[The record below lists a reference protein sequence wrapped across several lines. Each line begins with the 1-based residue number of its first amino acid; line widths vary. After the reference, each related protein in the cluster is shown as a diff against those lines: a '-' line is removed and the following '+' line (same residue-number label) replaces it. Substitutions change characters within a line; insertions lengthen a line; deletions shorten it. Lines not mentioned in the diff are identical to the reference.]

1 MATLTEIA
9 TLEEKYIELC
19 KMHGILPNTAILS
32 AFFEAEVKKSRNQ
45 RCIMNLY
52 MDRVKYD
59 DYLPLLELCNEINTS
74 EVQGIDLFVRSACSL
89 EDHYALPLIRSVNQK
104 LRVVHLHDSFGKNF
118 WQDVFFQGLSCKV
131 LNVRSMHI
139 HKLNIVGEFT
149 QLHTLILDKNRIVG
163 FGEDCFSCMPKLTY
177 LSMCDTLVSDLW
189 TSAAALL
196 KLPSLK
202 ELRFQIWISCSDSS
216 PLNSESSPSSSTK
229 DDINTFIESDP
240 PVEADMW
247 DVAEQMD
254 PSLPVEE
261 TLHSMDFSY
270 KIPEQDDLDSHV
282 SVSAGLNG
290 EVLMREKVRRGKM
303 PYKPKDVSPVD
314 TFTRQF
320 GNVGLKYISSKASP
334 ICSEKHYRMYMIN
347 SLPKLQVLDN
357 LAIRKSDRD
366 KAIETYSA
374 NFEDLPYKRKKE
386 SVVRVLENREKR
398 SSKGKSQNSYK
409 RSLCAAKMGSPASPL
424 LHSLPFLSSRI
435 QQEDDNSRLCPRQF
449 EYHPLDPSL
458 MVFGTL
464 DGEVVVL
471 NHESG
476 KIFRYI
482 PSNGSQ
488 STILGLCWL
497 KIYPSMVIAGS
508 ANGSLK
514 LYDIQKASSTVTT
527 SSHSTSGSV
536 TFDEFD
542 QLTSVHANSTDQL
555 FLASGYSKD
564 VALYDIGRGTRLQ
577 VFANMHQE
585 HINVVKFSNHSPF
598 LFATS
603 SFDKDVKLWDLRQEP
618 SRPCYT
624 ASSTKGNVMVCF
636 SPDDRYLLASAVD
649 NEVRQLLTVD
659 GRLHL
664 NFEIV
669 PRVSSMNYT
678 RSYYMNGNDYIIS
691 GSCDENVIRVCCAQ
705 TGRRLRDVTL
715 EGNSSDFSMMYVQSL
730 RGDPFRDF
738 NMSVLAAYARS
749 SSLSEIVKVNLLA
762 SRDSTAE
769 ESHGLRSYPSSSMGG

>member
-1 MATLTEIA
+1 MATLTDIA
-9 TLEEKYIELC
+9 TLGEKYIELC
-19 KMHGILPNTAILS
+19 KKHGILPNTSVLS
-32 AFFEAEVKKSRNQ
+32 AFFEAEVKNSRNQ

-52 MDRVKYD
+52 VDRVRYD
-59 DYLPLLELCNEINTS
+59 DYHPLLELSNEVNTS
-74 EVQGIDLFVRSACSL
+74 EVQGIDLFVRSSCSL
-89 EDHYALPLIRSVNQK
+89 EDHYALSLIRSLNPK

-118 WQDVFFQGLSCKV
+118 WREVFFQGLSCKV
-131 LNVRSMHI
+131 LNVRSLHF
-139 HKLNIVGEFT
+139 HKLNIVGEFS
-149 QLHTLILDKNRIVG
+149 QLHTLILDNNRIVG
-163 FGEDCFSCMPKLTY
+163 FGEGCFSCMPNLTY
-177 LSMCDTLVSDLW
+177 LSMCGTLVSDLW
-189 TSAAALL
+189 TSAVALS

-202 ELRFQIWISCSDSS
+202 ELRFQIWISCSDSI
-216 PLNSESSPSSSTK
+216 PLKSQSSPSSSTTDYK
-229 DDINTFIESDP
+229 NSFIESNP
-240 PVEADMW
+240 PIEADW
-247 DVAEQMD
+247 DVVEQMD

-270 KIPEQDDLDSHV
+270 KFPEQDDSDSRI
-282 SVSAGLNG
+282 SMSSALYG
-290 EVLMREKVRRGKM
+290 EVIMREKARQGKM
-303 PYKPKDVSPVD
+303 PYLPKDVSPVGS
-314 TFTRQF
+314 FTRQL

-347 SLPKLQVLDN
+347 SLPTLKVLDN

-366 KAIETYSA
+366 RAIETYSA

-386 SVVRVLENREKR
+386 SVVRVLEKRETR
-398 SSKGKSQNSYK
+398 SSKGKSQNFYK
-409 RSLCAAKMGSPASPL
+409 RSLCAAKLGSSALPL
-424 LHSLPFLSSRI
+424 LHSLPFLGSRI
-435 QQEDDNSRLCPRQF
+435 HQDDNNSQLSPRQF

-476 KIFRYI
+476 KIVRYI
-482 PSNGSQ
+482 SSNGSQ
-488 STILGLCWL
+488 SSILGLCWL
-497 KIYPSMVIAGS
+497 KTYPSMVIAGS

-514 LYDIQKASSTVTT
+514 LYDIQKASSVVT
-527 SSHSTSGSV
+527 SNSHFTSGSV
-536 TFDEFD
+536 TFDDFD

-564 VALYDIGRGTRLQ
+564 VALYDIGSGTRLQ

-585 HINVVKFSNHSPF
+585 HINVVKFSNHTPF

-715 EGNSSDFSMMYVQSL
+715 EGNRSEFSMMFVQSL

-738 NMSVLAAYARS
+738 NMSVLAAYTRS
-749 SSLSEIVKVNLLA
+749 SSVSEIVKVNLLA
-762 SRDSTAE
+762 SRDSTEE
-769 ESHGLRSYPSSSMGG
+769 ESHGLRSGPSSNMGG

>member
-19 KMHGILPNTAILS
+19 KKHGVLPSTAILS

-45 RCIMNLY
+45 RCIMNLLV
-52 MDRVKYD
+52 DKVKYD
-59 DYLPLLELCNEINTS
+59 DFHPLLELCNEINTS
-74 EVQGIDLFVRSACSL
+74 EVEGIDLFVRSSCSL
-89 EDHYALPLIRSVNQK
+89 EDNYALSLLRSVNQK
-104 LRVVHLHDSFGKNF
+104 LRVVHIHDSFGKNF
-118 WQDVFFQGLSCKV
+118 WQDLFSQGLSCQV
-131 LNVRSMHI
+131 LNVS
-139 HKLNIVGEFT
+139 
-149 QLHTLILDKNRIVG
+149 
-163 FGEDCFSCMPKLTY
+163 FGEGCFSCMPKLTY
-177 LSMCDTLVSDLW
+177 LSMCDTRVSDLW
-189 TSAAALL
+189 TAATALS

-202 ELRFQIWISCSDSS
+202 ELRFQIWICCSDSS
-216 PLNSESSPSSSTK
+216 PHKSLSSSSSSTR
-229 DDINTFIESDP
+229 DDENTFNESNATIG
-240 PVEADMW
+240 ADFSGGF
-247 DVAEQMD
+247 EQMD
-254 PSLPVEE
+254 SNLPVEE
-261 TLHSMDFSY
+261 TLHGIDFSY
-270 KIPEQDDLDSHV
+270 KIPEQDNLDSCI
-282 SVSAGLNG
+282 SVSSELSE
-290 EVLMREKVRRGKM
+290 EVFMREKARKGKM
-303 PYKPKDVSPVD
+303 PHQANDVSPVGS
-314 TFTRQF
+314 FTRQF
-320 GNVGLKYISSKASP
+320 GNAGFKYISSNASP

-347 SLPKLQVLDN
+347 SLPKLKVLDN

-374 NFEDLPYKRKKE
+374 NFENLPYKRKKKE
-386 SVVRVLENREKR
+386 SVVRILEERETR
-398 SSKGKSQNSYK
+398 SSKGKSQNFYR
-409 RSLCAAKMGSPASPL
+409 RSLCAARMGSSALPL
-424 LHSLPFLSSRI
+424 LHSLPFSGSRI
-435 QQEDDNSRLCPRQF
+435 HEDDDNSKSSPRQF

-476 KIFRYI
+476 KIVRYI
-482 PSNGSQ
+482 PSNGSR
-488 STILGLCWL
+488 SSILGLCWL
-497 KIYPSMVIAGS
+497 KKYPSMVIAGS
-508 ANGSLK
+508 GNGSLK

-527 SSHSTSGSV
+527 SSHITSGSV

-555 FLASGYSKD
+555 FLASGYSTD
-564 VALYDIGRGTRLQ
+564 VALYDIGSGTRLQ

-585 HINVVKFSNHSPF
+585 HINVVKFSNHSPS

-618 SRPCYT
+618 SQPCYT

-669 PRVSSMNYT
+669 PRGSPMNYT
-678 RSYYMNGNDYIIS
+678 RSYYMNGNDYVIS

-705 TGRRLRDVTL
+705 TGRRLRDVSL
-715 EGNSSDFSMMYVQSL
+715 EGNSSNFSMMFVQSL

-738 NMSVLAAYARS
+738 NMSVLAAHTRTS
-749 SSLSEIVKVNLLA
+749 SVSEIVKVNLLA
-762 SRDSTAE
+762 SRDSTDE
-769 ESHGLRSYPSSSMGG
+769 QSHGLHSYLSNSMGG

>member
-19 KMHGILPNTAILS
+19 KQHGILPSTAILS

-52 MDRVKYD
+52 VDRVKYD
-59 DYLPLLELCNEINTS
+59 DYHPLLELSSEINTS
-74 EVQGIDLFVRSACSL
+74 EVQGIDLFVRSSCSL
-89 EDHYALPLIRSVNQK
+89 EDHYALSLIRSLNQK

-118 WQDVFFQGLSCKV
+118 WRDVFFKGLSCKV
-131 LNVRSMHI
+131 LNVRSLHF
-139 HKLNIVGEFT
+139 HKLNIVGDFS
-149 QLHTLILDKNRIVG
+149 QLHTLVLDNNRIVG
-163 FGEDCFSCMPKLTY
+163 FGEGCFSCMPKLTY

-216 PLNSESSPSSSTK
+216 SIKSQSSPSSSTR
-229 DDINTFIESDP
+229 DDKNTFIESNP
-240 PVEADMW
+240 PIEADIW
-247 DVAEQMD
+247 EVVEQMD
-254 PSLPVEE
+254 PSLPIEE

-270 KIPEQDDLDSHV
+270 KIPEHDDLGSRI
-282 SVSAGLNG
+282 SLSSELYG
-290 EVLMREKVRRGKM
+290 EVIMREEVRKGKIQ
-303 PYKPKDVSPVD
+303 YVPKDVSPVGS
-314 TFTRQF
+314 FTRKF

-347 SLPKLQVLDN
+347 SLPKLKVLDN

-366 KAIETYSA
+366 RAIETYSA
-374 NFEDLPYKRKKE
+374 NFEDLPYRRKKE
-386 SVVRVLENREKR
+386 SVVRVLEKRETR
-398 SSKGKSQNSYK
+398 SSIGKSQNSYK
-409 RSLCAAKMGSPASPL
+409 RSLCAAKMGSSASPL
-424 LHSLPFLSSRI
+424 LHSLPFLGSGI
-435 QQEDDNSRLCPRQF
+435 YQDDDNSQLSPRQF

-476 KIFRYI
+476 KIVRYI
-482 PSNGSQ
+482 PSHGSQ
-488 STILGLCWL
+488 SSILGLCWL
-497 KIYPSMVIAGS
+497 KLYPSMVIAGS

-514 LYDIQKASSTVTT
+514 LYDIQKASSVVTT
-527 SSHSTSGSV
+527 NSHVTSGSV
-536 TFDEFD
+536 TFDDFD

-564 VALYDIGRGTRLQ
+564 VALYDI
-577 VFANMHQE
+577 
-585 HINVVKFSNHSPF
+585 
-598 LFATS
+598 
-603 SFDKDVKLWDLRQEP
+603 DVKLWDLRLEP

-691 GSCDENVIRVCCAQ
+691 GSCDENVVRVCCAQ

-715 EGNSSDFSMMYVQSL
+715 EGNGSDFSMMFVQSL

-738 NMSVLAAYARS
+738 NMSVLAAYTRS
-749 SSLSEIVKVNLLA
+749 SSVSEIVKVNMLA
-762 SRDSTAE
+762 GRDSTE
-769 ESHGLRSYPSSSMGG
+769 EEAHGLRSFPSNSMGG